1 MKNIKN
7 YFQTLH
13 FLSLDVAIGAVVNH
27 LVFSKLVGV
36 FNIYSAIILGTST
49 WLIYILDR
57 LLDNQQN
64 VTIFTKRHQFH
75 AKNKQI
81 LWFLIIFLGILNF
94 FLVFF
99 LPFRVQ
105 IFGFFLVLLTAFYSF
120 LVFRF
125 PKYQPF
131 HKEFFVTFIYAVG
144 VIGTAFVQKK
154 TPLNFAE
161 FHLAFNFLLVVGQCL
176 LLFSWFEIL
185 QENSTKNMVSW
196 LGQKTVKIFLFF
208 SLIIIATSVPF
219 FEGFPQKIAFTETFM
234 AMIFCGMAVFP
245 KFFLRSEIYRP
256 IGEMVF
262 ILPVIL
268 L

>member
-1 MKNIKN
+1 MKNPLQN
-7 YFQTLH
+7 LH

-36 FNIYSAIILGTST
+36 FNIYSTVILGTST

-64 VTIFTKRHQFH
+64 AAILTKRHQFH

-94 FLVFF
+94 FLIFF
-99 LPFRVQ
+99 LPFKVQ
-105 IFGFFLVLLTAFYSF
+105 IFGLFLVSLTAFYGF

-154 TPLNFAE
+154 TPLNFTE
-161 FHLAFNFLLVVGQCL
+161 FHLAFNFLLVVGQSL

-185 QENSTKNMVSW
+185 EENNSTKNMVSW

-234 AMIFCGMAVFP
+234 AMIFFGMAIFP
-245 KFFLRSEIYRP
+245 KVFLRSEIYRP